1 MSTDSV
7 VHSGDSTHRSQA
19 YPGKSNA
26 ESAGACRGAGAFTET
41 TCLRNSVAGRSRPS
55 HSATGADVERD
66 RLLENRRDF
75 LSHTAFGFGASVA
88 GILLAQQATAGHDSS
103 TRPLAPQVSHFPA
116 RAQRVIFIFC
126 TGGPSQLETF
136 DPKPALRRYHGQRIP
151 ESYRT
156 EGLALQFMKASEGT
170 LMASPFEF
178 RKSGHSGLEIS
189 TLFPHLAAHADELAV
204 IRSCHHDSFI
214 HGPAS
219 SIVNTGSALLGHP
232 SMGAWITYGLGS
244 LTDNLPAYI
253 AMTDAGFRVGPA
265 VSYGSGFLPAIYQG
279 TVVRTEGPPV
289 SNLNPVGAPGQQRT
303 MLDTLQRWNSRY
315 ASARSEDSRLSAQ
328 LANYELAFRM
338 QTAAPDL
345 MKIEDETETTRALY
359 GIDREPTTRFGR
371 MCLLSRRMVE
381 RGVRYIQLFNND
393 WDGHGECAA
402 NHQANADRT
411 DQPIAA
417 LLTDLKQR
425 GLLDSTLVVWAG
437 EFGRTP
443 VMQGSNGRD
452 HSPYGFSVWLAGG
465 GVRGGQAIGA
475 TDELGFRAIENKVHV
490 HDLHATMLALL
501 GFDHEQLTYHFEGRD
516 RRLTDVFG
524 RVITEVM
531 P

>member
-7 VHSGDSTHRSQA
+7 VHSGNLSHGSKVHPA
-19 YPGKSNA
+19 KAKA
-26 ESAGACRGAGAFTET
+26 ESVGAFPGTGAVKGT
-41 TCLRNSVAGRSRPS
+41 TCHRNSVAGPPRPGRS
-55 HSATGADVERD
+55 AAGADIERD
-66 RLLENRRDF
+66 RRLANRRDF
-75 LSHTAFGFGASVA
+75 LNHTAFGFGASVA
-88 GILLAQQATAGHDSS
+88 GILLAQQGTAGHQTS
-103 TRPLAPQVSHFPA
+103 TRPLAPRLSHFPA
-116 RAQRVIFIFC
+116 SAQRVIFIFC

-178 RKSGHSGLEIS
+178 RRSGHSGLEIS
-189 TLFPHLAAHADELAV
+189 SLFPHLAAHADELAV

-279 TVVRTEGPPV
+279 TVVRTEGSPV

-303 MLDTLQRWNSRY
+303 MLDTLQRWNSRF
-315 ASARSEDSRLSAQ
+315 ASARPEDSRLSAQ

-345 MKIEDETETTRALY
+345 MKIEDETEATRALY
-359 GIDREPTTRFGR
+359 GVDREPTTRFGR
-371 MCLLSRRMVE
+371 MCLLARRMVE

-465 GVRGGQAIGA
+465 GVRGGTVHGA
-475 TDELGFRAIENKVHV
+475 TDDFGFKAVEKPTSI
-490 HDLHATMLALL
+490 HDLHATILHLL
-501 GFDHEQLTYHFEGRD
+501 GIDRERLTYRYAGRD
-516 RRLTDVFG
+516 FRLTDVHG
-524 RVITEVM
+524 RVIREIVA
-531 P
+531 